1 MMGYIAIHFQMLEI
15 SRMWHITAWY
25 MLKIWRWWCAPTLK
39 IDRAPYSHKS
49 SISYLILPVL
59 TARLVFCWARG
70 CSTCDL
76 FVSFTSIPS
85 LSNVLHLAAGN
96 CHWRPTCLC
105 HDSEPLI
112 TIPDKSQLSQS
123 LRYAV
128 WCDVTMMH
136 RQESEG
142 ERGFQFDNMVKL
154 WIIVCYNYIS
164 EYTI

>member
-1 MMGYIAIHFQMLEI
+1 MTYIFIFLKTGARSIDACELADAYDRLYCHPSKCWK
-15 SRMWHITAWY
+15 SRMWHTTEWY

-49 SISYLILPVL
+49 SISYLTLPVL

-76 FVSFTSIPS
+76 FVSFIGIPS
-85 LSNVLHLAAGN
+85 LSNVLHLSAGN
-96 CHWRPTCLC
+96 CHSRPTCLC

-123 LRYAV
+123 WKACCV
-128 WCDVTMMH
+128 IWCDC
-136 RQESEG
+136 
-142 ERGFQFDNMVKL
+142 DA
-154 WIIVCYNYIS
+154 
-164 EYTI
+164 